1 MRNYANILFLF
12 LGVLFSQ
19 TDTTLTIYGESNL
32 FTGDSKNPEL
42 SWISPNGNET
52 YESLDL
58 INLQWSGNDDSFT
71 DESIS
76 IYFSQNL
83 GYSFE
88 ALEENITNSENY
100 SFNTPDINSAFARF
114 KITAI
119 DYYGNQSEDL
129 SDLYFTIGNPPTW
142 DSDNTGGQQ
151 EVTINIESES
161 DLFEG
166 DSKIPEI
173 TWQYP
178 NGNEE
183 FNQEQPITLGWNGN
197 DDTFNNESISIY
209 YSENLGSSFNIVEEN
224 ISINDLVS
232 ITLPNI
238 NSAFGRFKVT
248 AIDNYGN
255 TNEDKSDLYFTVGN
269 PNYQEGG
276 ENSSS
281 LTLNIFDES
290 NNFIGDSQLPT
301 IEWIYPNGGEQFDNY
316 ETITTL
322 WNAEDESFGDD
333 AISIYLAKELG
344 GYYESYNSEDLPNLL
359 SYDINLPSADEA
371 FARFKVTAIDS
382 FGNSSDDFGDNYF
395 IIGDPFGNYNVNPYD
410 DLVILDWGWSGYHLI
425 LVDPE
430 AVSFMNFGDEIH
442 VIDFNG
448 IITDECND
456 ENYGLVSVAQ
466 VSYFDNTTQPYTLY
480 SIEGYENCDET
491 GISQAGYVVGNE
503 VGFLHYDSD
512 LDNFYELSPNFVSW
526 SGIFG
531 DTPQDTLSF
540 KFYDQSENK
549 TYTINEEVPFTP
561 NMIEGDAIYPF
572 EFTYNNE
579 SYEEGSFECDFNYND
594 YEYNGSITS
603 SLYNIEAGDKIACF
617 VGNQCRGTIEAADS
631 PFNTTIFSLM
641 TYGNP
646 ALSIIESFEPV
657 AMRNQVSKI
666 NKITENRDLYSFNIY
681 RESQLIEEG
690 LDDYYYI
697 DNDLLSDGE
706 YCYEISLSDN
716 EGNELI
722 ISDDQCIEVTT
733 QNQGILGDIN
743 GDSMVNVTDIV
754 MLVDIILNSGSDNL
768 SSDINQDG
776 LINVTDIV
784 LLIDLILNS

>member
-1 MRNYANILFLF
+1 LRNYTNILFLII
-12 LGVLFSQ
+12 GCLFSQ
-19 TDTTLTIYGESNL
+19 TDSTLTIYGESNL
-32 FTGDSKNPEL
+32 FTGDSKNPDL
-42 SWISPNGNET
+42 IWISPNGGEI
-52 YESLDL
+52 YENLDL
-58 INLQWSGNDDSFT
+58 INLQWNGNDDSFT

-88 ALEENITNSENY
+88 AIEENISNNQNY
-100 SFNTPDINSAFARF
+100 SFNTPDINSAFSRF

-119 DYYGNQSEDL
+119 DFYGNQSEDL
-129 SDLYFTIGNPPTW
+129 SDLYFTIGSPPTW
-142 DSDNTGGQQ
+142 DSDNIGGQQ
-151 EVTINIESES
+151 EFTINIDGESN
-161 DLFEG
+161 LFEG

-173 TWQYP
+173 IWQYP

-183 FNQEQPITLGWNGN
+183 FNQGELITLGWNGS

-209 YSENLGSSFNIVEEN
+209 YSENLGSPFNIVEEN

-232 ITLPNI
+232 ITLLNI

-255 TNEDKSDLYFTVGN
+255 TNEDKSDLYFAVGN
-269 PNYQEGG
+269 PNYQEGSG
-276 ENSSS
+276 NSSS

-359 SYDINLPSADEA
+359 SYDIQLPHADEA

-382 FGNSSDDFGDNYF
+382 FGNSSEDFGDNYF

-410 DLVILDWGWSGYHLI
+410 DLVILDWGWAGYHLI
-425 LVDPE
+425 LVDPN
-430 AVSFMNFGDEIH
+430 AISFMNFGDEIH

-448 IITDECND
+448 IITDECNN

-466 VSYFDNTTQPYTLY
+466 ATYFDNATQPYTLY

-491 GISQAGYVVGNE
+491 ETSQAGYVAGNE
-503 VGFLHYDSD
+503 VGFLHYDSN

-617 VGNQCRGTIEAADS
+617 VGNQCRGTIEAVDS
-631 PFNTTIFSLM
+631 PFNTTIFLLM

-657 AMRNQVSKI
+657 TMRNQISEI

-681 RESQLIEEG
+681 RESQLIDEG
-690 LDDYYYI
+690 LADYYYI
-697 DNDLLSDGE
+697 DDDLLSDGE

-722 ISDDQCIEVTT
+722 ISDDQCIEVNT

-743 GDSMVNVTDIV
+743 GDSMVNVVDVV
-754 MLVDIILNSGSDNL
+754 MLVDIILNNNSDNF
-768 SSDINQDG
+768 SADINQDG